1 MKTMRNNFTFL
12 MLLSVSLFAQ
22 AQLPDCTK
30 SEFYAVGNAGDEWGR
45 VIMKFNLESPTGP
58 VSYNGSTE
66 AVVDMGPGGPFI
78 PNSSQ
83 YPNPMGLAISDFGE
97 GPQFYASTMSFA
109 NDIFQVAK

>member
-1 MKTMRNNFTFL
+1 MRNNFTFL

-83 YPNPMGLAISDFGE
+83 YPNPMAWQSPISGRGLNSMLR
-97 GPQFYASTMSFA
+97 P
-109 NDIFQVAK
+109 